1 MAVSTAVCPS
11 NAESGVFT
19 RSLTKKHCQIP
30 PPVYCQSTALTK
42 VAIMSHKNKPQL
54 GILGGLSWHS
64 SAQYYTLI
72 NRGVEKALG
81 YNHNPQI
88 LLHSLNFKDIAQ
100 LFKQKEAATKRIV
113 EECQRLQEF
122 GCDAILI
129 ASNTVHFCYDA
140 VMAQTDIPTLHIADA
155 VGTSLTHHGHTTV
168 ALLGTRYTMN
178 LGFYKNRLQQKQ
190 GIEVITPD
198 SSTKHYIDKVIY
210 NELVKG
216 HVSPDSQSTFIKI
229 LEALKSQ
236 GATAFIAGCTEIPLL
251 FQNME
256 EALPL
261 PMIDSTALHCQAA
274 INWYLEQI
282 EP

>member
-1 MAVSTAVCPS
+1 
-11 NAESGVFT
+11 
-19 RSLTKKHCQIP
+19 
-30 PPVYCQSTALTK
+30 
-42 VAIMSHKNKPQL
+42 MSHKNKPQL

-64 SAQYYTLI
+64 STQYYTLL
-72 NRGVEKALG
+72 NRGVEKVLG
-81 YNHNPQI
+81 HNHNPQI

-100 LFKQKEAATKRIV
+100 LFKQKDAATKRIV

-140 VMAQTDIPTLHIADA
+140 VMAQIDIHVPHIADA
-155 VGTSLTHHGHTTV
+155 VGANLIHHGHTTV

-178 LGFYKNRLQQKQ
+178 LGFYKNRLKKKHT
-190 GIEVITPD
+190 IEVITPD
-198 SSTKHYIDKVIY
+198 SSTKHYIANVIY
-210 NELVKG
+210 DELVKG

-229 LEALKSQ
+229 LEVLKGR

-256 EALPL
+256 EALPI

-274 INWYLEQI
+274 INWYLDQI
-282 EP
+282 AL